1 MPNPYPR
8 ELRVRAVRAYESRTE
23 PYPVIAARFEIGPA
37 TLMRWVQRQRETGT
51 VDPLAKGGGWVSPV
65 AWAVLKPLIDAKPDQ
80 TCEELTRAYN
90 RVAPYGRVH
99 RSSIWRA
106 LPPDRVCLQK
116 KRSRPAEQDRARVQA
131 ERAAFRVWAQ
141 TIEAERLVFLDESG
155 ANVAMGR
162 SHAWLPRG
170 QELIEPRPRNWGDNL
185 SLVGAM
191 RLDGWVTLATAWGA
205 MTTPRFVAWVRR
217 HLVRQ
222 LRPGDIVVLDNL
234 AAHKA
239 PGVRAL
245 IEAAGGYHQIPPA
258 LLLRLQ
264 SDRAGLG
271 LGQEAHSRRGAP
283 DGRAAAMHG
292 PTGPARHSATTL
304 SELVQSCGLSS
315 QLISGV
321 RLIEA
326 PSFGGPGGRCR
337 SARGDRRP
345 L

>member
-106 LPPDRVCLQK
+106 LRRTGYVCKNNDRG
-116 KRSRPAEQDRARVQA
+116 RPSKTRPSRARGVPRLGPDDRG
-131 ERAAFRVWAQ
+131 RAPG
-141 TIEAERLVFLDESG
+141 LLDESG

-239 PGVRAL
+239 PGARAL
-245 IEAAGGYHQIPPA
+245 IEAAGATIKFLPPT
-258 LLLRLQ
+258 
-264 SDRAGLG
+264 
-271 LGQEAHSRRGAP
+271 
-283 DGRAAAMHG
+283 
-292 PTGPARHSATTL
+292 PTTSIRDSWRK
-304 SELVQSCGLSS
+304 S
-315 QLISGV
+315 
-321 RLIEA
+321 
-326 PSFGGPGGRCR
+326 R
-337 SARGDRRP
+337 SAAPRSQGATAERPENDQARDPLRGVPDVHDRTHT
-345 L
+345 